1 MRSLSCR
8 ASACRRVAITKRR
21 IDGGSADGFG
31 DERISALIE
40 RPGDATGRLRGEQRD
55 ERRWLFGR
63 RPRQEPVP
71 SLVGV
76 NQNDVDVLD
85 SAQRAPARFGAK
97 SKQHAL
103 ANETIGRLAGA
114 MQDNG
119 SLAKEAEGLFHD
131 TILSCGGARRGGAVV
146 RLRIR

>member
-1 MRSLSCR
+1 MRLLELLGLRMPSCR
-8 ASACRRVAITKRR
+8 HHKRR
-21 IDGGSADGFG
+21 IDSGRTDRFG

-40 RPGDATGRLRGEQRD
+40 RPGDAAGRLRGQQRD

-63 RPRQEPVP
+63 RPRQEPIP

-76 NQNDVDVLD
+76 NKNDVDLLD
-85 SAQRAPARFGAK
+85 RAQRAPARFGAK
-97 SKQHAL
+97 SKQHAM
-103 ANETIGRLAGA
+103 ANETIGRVARP

-119 SLAKEAEGLFHD
+119 SLTKEAEGLFHE
-131 TILSCGGARRGGAVV
+131 TIRSCGGARRGGAVV